1 MVFLYPP
8 SARFLR
14 RFWILLQ
21 VSVARIGHIDRC
33 VGPKRVSNVGNLRAS
48 VLRSGKL
55 TPRPAVPWRNLTFK
69 QQQWPEILTAEFGT
83 ASDERR
89 VHARK
94 LAGVGTPE
102 PNSDRAAFGAITS
115 AGSAREL
122 FDANT

>member
-1 MVFLYPP
+1 MCLIHSPNAGDPP
-8 SARFLR
+8 RVEGADHHRTENAAAALR
-14 RFWILLQ
+14 RGRVQILNSL
-21 VSVARIGHIDRC
+21 IFMD
-33 VGPKRVSNVGNLRAS
+33 LRWWC
-48 VLRSGKL
+48 R
-55 TPRPAVPWRNLTFK
+55 RPVK

-83 ASDERR
+83 VSDERR